1 MNELQIFNNPEF
13 GEIRT
18 INENGVVLFCGSDVA
33 RALGYTNPRDA
44 LAKHCKGVAKRDA
57 WVQTGVKADGSPAMR
72 ESELSF
78 IPESDLYRLI
88 FRSKLPSSER
98 FTDWVTTEVLPSI
111 RKNGGYI
118 AQQETLS
125 PEELMAKA
133 LMVAQQTIADRE
145 ARIQAQAAE
154 ISSRTVDKQIMQPK
168 AEYFDDLVDRNL
180 LTNFTEAAK
189 QIGVKRKALIGF
201 MVDHGYLYRDKKGN
215 LLPYANKK
223 SDGLFDVKQS
233 TNQKTGWAGCQTLLA
248 PKGVETFRLLCQ
260 GL

>member
-1 MNELQIFNNPEF
+1 MIELQSFTYQTNEVRTVQRN
-13 GEIRT
+13 GEPWFVLRDVCEVLCIGSPHKVYERLDEDEKGRSQIPT
-18 INENGVVLFCGSDVA
+18 PGGLQEMSVINESGLYAVILRSDK
-33 RALGYTNPRDA
+33 PE
-44 LAKHCKGVAKRDA
+44 AK
-57 WVQTGVKADGSPAMR
+57 P
-72 ESELSF
+72 
-78 IPESDLYRLI
+78 
-88 FRSKLPSSER
+88 FRK
-98 FTDWVTTEVLPSI
+98 WVTTEVLPSI

-118 AQQETLS
+118 AQQEALG

-154 ISSRTVDKQIMQPK
+154 ISALTVDKQIMQPK

-189 QIGVKRKALIGF
+189 QIGVKRKALIAF

-233 TNQKTGWAGCQTLLA
+233 TNQKTGWAGCQTLLT

>member
-18 INENGVVLFCGSDVA
+18 ISENGAVLFCGSDVA
-33 RALGYTNPRDA
+33 RALGYTNPSKA
-44 LAKHCKGVAKRDA
+44 LTDHCKGDLTKRYPITDTLGRSQEA
-57 WVQTGVKADGSPAMR
+57 I
-72 ESELSF
+72 F

-88 FRSKLPSSER
+88 FRSKLPSAER
-98 FTDWVTTEVLPSI
+98 FTDWVTAEVLPSI
-111 RKNGGYI
+111 RKSGGYI

-154 ISSRTVDKQIMQPK
+154 ISALTVDKQIMQPK

-233 TNQKTGWAGCQTLLA
+233 TNQKTGWAGCQTLLT
-248 PKGVETFRLLCQ
+248 PKGVETFRLLCL

>member
-1 MNELQIFNNPEF
+1 M
-13 GEIRT
+13 T
-18 INENGVVLFCGSDVA
+18 A
-33 RALGYTNPRDA
+33 
-44 LAKHCKGVAKRDA
+44 
-57 WVQTGVKADGSPAMR
+57 
-72 ESELSF
+72 
-78 IPESDLYRLI
+78 
-88 FRSKLPSSER
+88 
-98 FTDWVTTEVLPSI
+98 EVLPSI

-154 ISSRTVDKQIMQPK
+154 ISALTVDKQIMQPK

-233 TNQKTGWAGCQTLLA
+233 TNQKTGWAGCQTLLT

>member
-13 GEIRT
+13 GDIRT
-18 INENGVVLFCGSDVA
+18 INENGTVLFCGSDVA
-33 RALGYTNPRDA
+33 RALGYTNPSKA
-44 LAKHCKGVAKRDA
+44 LTDHCKSDLTKRYPIIDTLGRSQEA
-57 WVQTGVKADGSPAMR
+57 I
-72 ESELSF
+72 F

-88 FRSKLPSSER
+88 FRSKLPSAER
-98 FTDWVTTEVLPSI
+98 FTDWVTTEVLPFI

-133 LMVAQQTIADRE
+133 LMVAQQTIAERE
-145 ARIQAQAAE
+145 ARLQAQAAE
-154 ISSRTVDKQIMQPK
+154 ISALTVDKQIMQPK

-233 TNQKTGWAGCQTLLA
+233 TNQKTGWAGCQTLLT

>member
-18 INENGVVLFCGSDVA
+18 INESGTVLFCGSDVA
-33 RALGYTNPRDA
+33 RALGYTNTSKA
-44 LAKHCKGVAKRDA
+44 LTDHCKGDLTKRYPITDTLGRSQEA
-57 WVQTGVKADGSPAMR
+57 I
-72 ESELSF
+72 F

-88 FRSKLPSSER
+88 FRSKLPSAER

-133 LMVAQQTIADRE
+133 LMVAQQTIAERE
-145 ARIQAQAAE
+145 ARINAQAAE
-154 ISSRTVDKQIMQPK
+154 ISALTVDKQIMQPK

-189 QIGVKRKALIGF
+189 QIGVKRKALISF

-233 TNQKTGWAGCQTLLA
+233 TNQKTGWAGCQTLLT

>member
-13 GEIRT
+13 GEVRT

-33 RALGYTNPRDA
+33 RALGYTNPSKA
-44 LAKHCKGVAKRDA
+44 LTDHCKGDLTKRYPITDTLGRSQEA
-57 WVQTGVKADGSPAMR
+57 I
-72 ESELSF
+72 F

-88 FRSKLPSSER
+88 FRSKLPSAER

-133 LMVAQQTIADRE
+133 LMVAQQTIAERE
-145 ARIQAQAAE
+145 ARINAQAAE
-154 ISSRTVDKQIMQPK
+154 ISVLTVDKQIMQPK

-233 TNQKTGWAGCQTLLA
+233 TNQKTGWAGCQTLLT

>member
-33 RALGYTNPRDA
+33 RALGYSRPNEAVATHAKGTVKRRTLTNGGEQEMA
-44 LAKHCKGVAKRDA
+44 
-57 WVQTGVKADGSPAMR
+57 
-72 ESELSF
+72 F

-88 FRSKLPSSER
+88 FRSKLPSAER
-98 FTDWVTTEVLPSI
+98 FTDWVTAEVLPSI

-118 AQQETLS
+118 AQQDTLS

-145 ARIQAQAAE
+145 ARLQAQAAE
-154 ISSRTVDKQIMQPK
+154 ISALTVDKQIMQPK

-233 TNQKTGWAGCQTLLA
+233 TNQKTGWAGCRTLLT

>member
-33 RALGYTNPRDA
+33 RALGYSRPNEAVATHAKGTVKRRTLTNGGEQEMA
-44 LAKHCKGVAKRDA
+44 
-57 WVQTGVKADGSPAMR
+57 
-72 ESELSF
+72 F

-88 FRSKLPSSER
+88 FRSKLPSAER
-98 FTDWVTTEVLPSI
+98 FTDWVTAEVLPSI

-118 AQQETLS
+118 AQQDTLS

-145 ARIQAQAAE
+145 ARLQAQAAE
-154 ISSRTVDKQIMQPK
+154 ISALTVDKQIMQPK
-168 AEYFDDLVDRNL
+168 AAYFDDLVDRNL

-233 TNQKTGWAGCQTLLA
+233 TNQKTGWAGCQTLLT

>member
-18 INENGVVLFCGSDVA
+18 INESGTVLFCGSDVA
-33 RALGYTNPRDA
+33 RALGYTNTSKA
-44 LAKHCKGVAKRDA
+44 LTDHCKGDLTKRYPITDTLGRSQEA
-57 WVQTGVKADGSPAMR
+57 I
-72 ESELSF
+72 F

-88 FRSKLPSSER
+88 FRSKLPSAER

-133 LMVAQQTIADRE
+133 LMVAQQTIAERE
-145 ARIQAQAAE
+145 ARINAQAAE
-154 ISSRTVDKQIMQPK
+154 ISALTVDKQIMQPK

-189 QIGVKRKALIGF
+189 QIGIKRKALIGF

-233 TNQKTGWAGCQTLLA
+233 TNQKTGWAGCQTLLT

>member
-18 INENGVVLFCGSDVA
+18 INENGVVLFCGGDVA
-33 RALGYTNPRDA
+33 RALGYSRPNEAVAAHAKGTVKRRTLTNGGEQEMA
-44 LAKHCKGVAKRDA
+44 
-57 WVQTGVKADGSPAMR
+57 
-72 ESELSF
+72 F

-88 FRSKLPSSER
+88 FRSKLPSAER
-98 FTDWVTTEVLPSI
+98 FTDWVTAEVLPSI

-118 AQQETLS
+118 AQQDTLS

-145 ARIQAQAAE
+145 ARLQAQAAE
-154 ISSRTVDKQIMQPK
+154 ISALTVDKQIMQPK

-233 TNQKTGWAGCQTLLA
+233 TNQKTGWAGCQTLLT

>member
-18 INENGVVLFCGSDVA
+18 INESGTVLFCGSDVA
-33 RALGYTNPRDA
+33 RALGYTNTSKA
-44 LAKHCKGVAKRDA
+44 LTDHCKGDLTKRYPITDTLGRSQEA
-57 WVQTGVKADGSPAMR
+57 I
-72 ESELSF
+72 F

-88 FRSKLPSSER
+88 FRSKLPSAER
-98 FTDWVTTEVLPSI
+98 FTDWVTAEVLPSI

-133 LMVAQQTIADRE
+133 IMVAQQTIADRE

-154 ISSRTVDKQIMQPK
+154 ISALTVDKQIMQPK

-189 QIGVKRKALIGF
+189 QIGIKRKALIGF

-233 TNQKTGWAGCQTLLA
+233 TNQKTGWAGCQTLLT

>member
-18 INENGVVLFCGSDVA
+18 ISENGTVLFCGSDVA
-33 RALGYTNPRDA
+33 RALGYSNP
-44 LAKHCKGVAKRDA
+44 AKTLTDHCKGITKRY
-57 WVQTGVKADGSPAMR
+57 TPTDGG
-72 ESELSF
+72 EQLLSF

-88 FRSKLPSSER
+88 FRSKLPSAER
-98 FTDWVTTEVLPSI
+98 FTDWVTAEVLPSI

-118 AQQETLS
+118 AQQDTLS

-145 ARIQAQAAE
+145 ARLQAQAAE
-154 ISSRTVDKQIMQPK
+154 ISALTVDKQIMQPK

-233 TNQKTGWAGCQTLLA
+233 TNQKTGWAGCQTLLT

>member
-1 MNELQIFNNPEF
+1 MIELQSFTYQSSEVRTVQRN
-13 GEIRT
+13 GEPWFVLRDVCEVLCIGSPHKVYERLDEDEKGRSQIPT
-18 INENGVVLFCGSDVA
+18 PGGLQEMSVINESGLYAVILRSDK
-33 RALGYTNPRDA
+33 PE
-44 LAKHCKGVAKRDA
+44 AK
-57 WVQTGVKADGSPAMR
+57 P
-72 ESELSF
+72 
-78 IPESDLYRLI
+78 
-88 FRSKLPSSER
+88 FRK
-98 FTDWVTTEVLPSI
+98 WVTTEVLPSI

-118 AQQETLS
+118 AQQEALS

-154 ISSRTVDKQIMQPK
+154 ISALTVDKQIMQPK

-189 QIGVKRKALIGF
+189 QIGVKRKALIAF

-233 TNQKTGWAGCQTLLA
+233 TNQKTGWAGCQTLLT

>member
-33 RALGYTNPRDA
+33 RALGYSRPNEAVATHAKGTVKRRTLTNGGEQEMA
-44 LAKHCKGVAKRDA
+44 
-57 WVQTGVKADGSPAMR
+57 
-72 ESELSF
+72 F

-88 FRSKLPSSER
+88 FRSKLPSAER
-98 FTDWVTTEVLPSI
+98 FTDWVTAEVLPSI

-118 AQQETLS
+118 AQQDTLS

-145 ARIQAQAAE
+145 ARLQAQAAE
-154 ISSRTVDKQIMQPK
+154 ISALTVDKQNMQPK

-233 TNQKTGWAGCQTLLA
+233 TNQKTGWAGCQTLLT

>member
-33 RALGYTNPRDA
+33 RALGYSRPNEAVATHAKGTVKRRTLTNGGEQEMA
-44 LAKHCKGVAKRDA
+44 
-57 WVQTGVKADGSPAMR
+57 
-72 ESELSF
+72 F

-88 FRSKLPSSER
+88 FRSKFPSAER
-98 FTDWVTTEVLPSI
+98 FTDWVTAEVLPSI

-118 AQQETLS
+118 AQQDTLS

-145 ARIQAQAAE
+145 ARLQAQAAE
-154 ISSRTVDKQIMQPK
+154 ISALTVDKQIMQPK

-233 TNQKTGWAGCQTLLA
+233 TNQKTGWAGCQTLLI

>member
-1 MNELQIFNNPEF
+1 MSSVYLPIKN
-13 GEIRT
+13 T
-18 INENGVVLFCGSDVA
+18 VLFCGSDVA
-33 RALGYTNPRDA
+33 RALGYTNTSKA
-44 LAKHCKGVAKRDA
+44 LTDHCKGDLTKRYPITDTLGRSQEA
-57 WVQTGVKADGSPAMR
+57 I
-72 ESELSF
+72 F

-88 FRSKLPSSER
+88 FRSKLPSAER
-98 FTDWVTTEVLPSI
+98 FTDWVTTEVLPSR

-133 LMVAQQTIADRE
+133 LMVAQQTIAERE
-145 ARIQAQAAE
+145 ARINAQAAE
-154 ISSRTVDKQIMQPK
+154 ISALTVDKQIMQPK

-189 QIGVKRKALIGF
+189 QIGIKRKALIGF

-233 TNQKTGWAGCQTLLA
+233 TNQKTGWAGCQTLLT

>member
-18 INENGVVLFCGSDVA
+18 INENGAVLFCGSDVA
-33 RALGYTNPRDA
+33 RALGYTNPSKA
-44 LAKHCKGVAKRDA
+44 LTDHCKGITKRCTPTNGGE
-57 WVQTGVKADGSPAMR
+57 QL
-72 ESELSF
+72 LSF

-88 FRSKLPSSER
+88 FRSKLPSAER

-133 LMVAQQTIADRE
+133 LMVAQQTIAERE
-145 ARIQAQAAE
+145 ARINAQAAE
-154 ISSRTVDKQIMQPK
+154 ISVLTVDKQIMQPK

-233 TNQKTGWAGCQTLLA
+233 TNQKTGWAGCQTLLT

>member
-33 RALGYTNPRDA
+33 RALGYSRPNEAVATHAKGTVKRRTLTNGGDQEMA
-44 LAKHCKGVAKRDA
+44 
-57 WVQTGVKADGSPAMR
+57 
-72 ESELSF
+72 F

-88 FRSKLPSSER
+88 FRSKLPSAER
-98 FTDWVTTEVLPSI
+98 FTDWVTAEVLPSI

-118 AQQETLS
+118 AQQDTLS

-145 ARIQAQAAE
+145 ARLQAQAAE
-154 ISSRTVDKQIMQPK
+154 ISALTVDKQIMQPK

-233 TNQKTGWAGCQTLLA
+233 TNQKTGWAGCQTLLT

>member
-18 INENGVVLFCGSDVA
+18 INESGTVLFCGSDVA
-33 RALGYTNPRDA
+33 RALGYTNTSKA
-44 LAKHCKGVAKRDA
+44 LTDHCKGDLTKRYPITDTLGRSQEA
-57 WVQTGVKADGSPAMR
+57 I
-72 ESELSF
+72 F

-88 FRSKLPSSER
+88 FRSKLPSAER
-98 FTDWVTTEVLPSI
+98 FTDWVTAEVLPSI

-133 LMVAQQTIADRE
+133 LMVAQQTIAERE
-145 ARIQAQAAE
+145 ARINAQAAE
-154 ISSRTVDKQIMQPK
+154 ISALTVDKQIMQPK

-189 QIGVKRKALIGF
+189 QIGVKRKALISF

-233 TNQKTGWAGCQTLLA
+233 TNQKTGWAGCQTLLT

>member
-18 INENGVVLFCGSDVA
+18 ITEEDRTLFCGKDVA
-33 RALGYTNPRDA
+33 AALGYNEPHKAIAR
-44 LAKHCKGVAKRDA
+44 HCKGGLKRPIPTKGG
-57 WVQTGVKADGSPAMR
+57 QQEMI
-72 ESELSF
+72 F
-78 IPESDLYRLI
+78 IPEGDIYRLAARSELPGAEKFESWI
-88 FRSKLPSSER
+88 F
-98 FTDWVTTEVLPSI
+98 DEVLPSI
-111 RKNGGYI
+111 RQHSGYL
-118 AQQETLS
+118 AGQETLS

-145 ARIQAQAAE
+145 ARINTLRAE
-154 ISSRTVDKQIMQPK
+154 NSALIVDKQIMQPK

-189 QIGVKRKALIGF
+189 QIGIKRKSLIAF
-201 MVDHGYLYRDKKGN
+201 MIDHGYLYHDKKGN

-223 SDGLFDVKQS
+223 TEGLFDVKQCS
-233 TNQKTGWAGCQTLLA
+233 NQKTGWTGCQTLMTS
-248 PKGVETFRLLCQ
+248 KGVETFRLLCQ

>member
-13 GEIRT
+13 GEVRT
-18 INENGVVLFCGSDVA
+18 ISENGVVLFCGSDVA
-33 RALGYTNPRDA
+33 RALGYTNPSKA
-44 LAKHCKGVAKRDA
+44 LTDHCKGDLTKRYPITDILGRSQEA
-57 WVQTGVKADGSPAMR
+57 I
-72 ESELSF
+72 F
-78 IPESDLYRLI
+78 IPESDPYRLI
-88 FRSKLPSSER
+88 FRSKLPSAER
-98 FTDWVTTEVLPSI
+98 FTDWVTAEVLPSI

-154 ISSRTVDKQIMQPK
+154 ISALTVDRQIMQPK

-215 LLPYANKK
+215 LPPYANKK

-233 TNQKTGWAGCQTLLA
+233 TNQKTGWAGCQTLLT